1 MHPAQGKVHAST
13 GKNQGRT
20 CIIVLAASRG
30 SSRMRQDAA
39 AADAAAVCTPSG
51 KLRVASYSAITL
63 SMPALAA
70 VSPKRHKG
78 PCSGADDSSGYMVML
93 PDMQSDCSAC

>member
-1 MHPAQGKVHAST
+1 
-13 GKNQGRT
+13 
-20 CIIVLAASRG
+20 
-30 SSRMRQDAA
+30 
-39 AADAAAVCTPSG
+39 
-51 KLRVASYSAITL
+51 VASYSAITL